1 MKKLLLS
8 LIVIALSM
16 GAFAQT
22 GSKEIMP
29 RLGYQTESERFSLG
43 VEGRYS
49 LTENIRLAPALD
61 FFFPKDHL
69 TGLDVNF
76 NVHYVLPLEG
86 GFKFYPLVGLN
97 VMNNRFSFGG
107 ESIADTQFG
116 FNLGL
121 GGQYDITDN
130 GYLNLEFKYTFVE
143 GKDPAHITLGYG
155 VRF

>member
-29 RLGYQTESERFSLG
+29 RLGYQTEFERFSLG

-86 GFKFYPLVGLN
+86 GFKFYPLVGFNVLN
-97 VMNNRFSFGG
+97 NSFSYEGYSFK
-107 ESIADTQFG
+107 DTSFG
-116 FNLGL
+116 FNLGM
-121 GGQYDITDN
+121 GVQYDVMDN
-130 GYLNLEFKYTFVE
+130 GYLNLEFKYTIREFA
-143 GKDPAHITLGYG
+143 DPAHITLGYG
-155 VRF
+155 VKF